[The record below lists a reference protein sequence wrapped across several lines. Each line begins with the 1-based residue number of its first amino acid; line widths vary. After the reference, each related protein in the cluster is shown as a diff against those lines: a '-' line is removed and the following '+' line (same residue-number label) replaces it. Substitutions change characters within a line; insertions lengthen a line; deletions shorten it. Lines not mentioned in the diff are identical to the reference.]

1 MLTLELSS
9 IVLEIPNDA
18 YKTLKWKSDW
28 LILENYE
35 MTTLNMPYWMMR
47 FFSLSNF
54 FLKQLHAWLMSEVRP
69 ITSYLRKTS
78 QCAVYGDKYFHIFH
92 CGFDSPL
99 HWTIHSPHFPVLVI
113 FLYSNGMLWIQN
125 IKHTNRNLCIHEEH
139 WHSPLF
145 SWMVG
150 VK

>member
-18 YKTLKWKSDW
+18 YKTLQWKSDW

-54 FLKQLHAWLMSEVRP
+54 FLKQLHA
-69 ITSYLRKTS
+69 
-78 QCAVYGDKYFHIFH
+78 
-92 CGFDSPL
+92 
-99 HWTIHSPHFPVLVI
+99 
-113 FLYSNGMLWIQN
+113 
-125 IKHTNRNLCIHEEH
+125 
-139 WHSPLF
+139 
-145 SWMVG
+145 
-150 VK
+150 